1 MTKASAEGT
10 DGAGRHN
17 GDQARSTEFA
27 AGRIERSLRSQVLD
41 CMAEQH
47 VG

>member
-1 MTKASAEGT
+1 MIKASAEGT
-10 DGAGRHN
+10 DGASRQH
-17 GDQARSTEFA
+17 GDQARATELA

-41 CMAEQH
+41 CMAGQQ